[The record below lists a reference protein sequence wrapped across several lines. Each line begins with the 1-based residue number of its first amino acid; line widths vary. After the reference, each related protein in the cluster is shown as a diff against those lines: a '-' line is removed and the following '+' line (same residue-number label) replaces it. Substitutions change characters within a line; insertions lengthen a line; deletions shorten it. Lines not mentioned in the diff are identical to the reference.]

1 MDDERSGMTLLD
13 WRTCRVRH
21 CSRSG
26 ATTPTAA
33 PASQRPPPQWRAD
46 RLCDVLTGALPP
58 PPPPLPPQHTR
69 ATPVV
74 AQRRPCDDES
84 GGEHGD
90 YDWRELLR
98 CTGRAKTRN
107 GEREERA
114 AARAAHRE
122 FMPGG
127 DGTQN
132 AAENFRLLAAH
143 LEFMPGGDGA
153 QNAAEHF
160 RLVALEQSRAAS
172 SSAQGGGAQA
182 PAPGLVGVDAAT
194 PTEGELAAEVDSW
207 SASPGTVRR
216 TRPHALFA
224 SRTRSS
230 RQRRRRCA
238 PLLLPQRQRRCSSH
252 CRHRH
257 RHGHRYRRGSR
268 RGATWCCRGTAARS
282 CVCGRCG
289 SPAALTGSSR
299 SAGEYSKFSSL
310 RNREIEIETLIFAP
324 ISLSYIETD

>member
-1 MDDERSGMTLLD
+1 MDDERSCMTLLD

-182 PAPGLVGVDAAT
+182 PAPA
-194 PTEGELAAEVDSW
+194 LAQVPARAQVPAPAE
-207 SASPGTVRR
+207 AHAHAHAHAR
-216 TRPHALFA
+216 TLFA
-224 SRTRSS
+224 RLSR
-230 RQRRRRCA
+230 
-238 PLLLPQRQRRCSSH
+238 
-252 CRHRH
+252 
-257 RHGHRYRRGSR
+257 
-268 RGATWCCRGTAARS
+268 
-282 CVCGRCG
+282 
-289 SPAALTGSSR
+289 
-299 SAGEYSKFSSL
+299 
-310 RNREIEIETLIFAP
+310 
-324 ISLSYIETD
+324 